1 MVRYD
6 VLVHRQHPPNSPGRA
21 ELWLKPVF
29 DEFPKHDEV
38 LFYFVGLSHP
48 HPKVCQSLSSFK
60 SIMLLY
66 INLEIKFNLESY
78 YKNNYPELHMW
89 FSLLG

>member
-6 VLVHRQHPPNSPGRA
+6 VPVHREHPPNSPGRA

-29 DEFPKHDEV
+29 DEFSKHDEV
-38 LFYFVGLSHP
+38 LFYFIPLSHP
-48 HPKVCQSLSSFK
+48 HPKGCESLSSFK

-66 INLEIKFNLESY
+66 INLEIKFIC
-78 YKNNYPELHMW
+78 KNNYPELHMW
-89 FSLLG
+89 FGLLG